1 MLQYPSRGCTAQEPP
16 CCCRRKVSR
25 PGPSQLYLLSSS
37 FGQDLAL
44 SGHSLALQHCLTRL
58 LQLPNTPICTGTAC
72 PMPGAPRACR
82 MLNTCS
88 KDKGTNKPTDL
99 PEPHGRILVCPSA
112 PPNSC
117 DVSQDQEFGNTIP
130 LSKQQTSHG
139 CHHGHALCPCHGHP
153 WIPVSCVPLDASAS
167 QLRCNHPRTCCSLN
181 QTALLDHSLPPLW
194 EAAAGNERPSHT
206 GRV

>member
-1 MLQYPSRGCTAQEPP
+1 MHCPGATLLLQKKGFQAWPQPALPSFFIFWPGFSAQWAAYPTA
-16 CCCRRKVSR
+16 
-25 PGPSQLYLLSSS
+25 
-37 FGQDLAL
+37 
-44 SGHSLALQHCLTRL
+44 CLIRL

-72 PMPGAPRACR
+72 PIPGAPRACR

-117 DVSQDQEFGNTIP
+117 DVSQDQEFRNTIP

-153 WIPVSCVPLDASAS
+153 CQLCPPRCLCLPAEVQSPQDLLLAEPNSTAGSFSAS
-167 QLRCNHPRTCCSLN
+167 TLGGSC
-181 QTALLDHSLPPLW
+181 W
-194 EAAAGNERPSHT
+194 E
-206 GRV
+206 